1 MLRLYIIAISIAE
14 YLAMTMKACYTS
26 ATMSGDATRHALLIA
41 VARWLSQRHLHAPV
55 IFLLEVHRP
64 FAFAAGQ
71 FTLFFQPLLSLWLSD
86 ESVNRFAAW
95 LSDEKGLD
103 QFIGLLQGEP

>member
-1 MLRLYIIAISIAE
+1 
-14 YLAMTMKACYTS
+14 MTMKACYTS

-41 VARWLSQRHLHAPV
+41 VARWLSQRQLRAPV

-71 FTLFFQPLLSLWLSD
+71 CALFFQPLFSLWLSD
-86 ESVNRFAAW
+86 ASVNRFAAW
-95 LSDEKGLD
+95 LSDENGLD
-103 QFIGLLQGEP
+103 QFISLLQAEA

>member
-1 MLRLYIIAISIAE
+1 
-14 YLAMTMKACYTS
+14 MTMKACYTS

-41 VARWLSQRHLHAPV
+41 VARWLSQRQLRAPV

-71 FTLFFQPLLSLWLSD
+71 CALFFQPLFSLWLSD
-86 ESVNRFAAW
+86 ASVNRFAAW
-95 LSDEKGLD
+95 LSDENVLD
-103 QFIGLLQGEP
+103 QFISLLQAEA